1 MSTNLSNR
9 MLNDGLLNRGKRP
22 EGRFLSLCLSAILS
36 LALHGPAGA
45 GEEPTSAPQAS
56 PASPAAKPST
66 KPANKKVAT
75 GPGTPTR
82 STKRAAKAAAGQTPP
97 TPTEPLPIET
107 APPAPATTK
116 TAQPTKA
123 KTAAK
128 TAPAAAKGVLLA
140 QNTPPAPKDPALE
153 PAPEKDAEKGA
164 EKGAAKKNGKA
175 EKTEKGAKAAAP
187 AAPAPGSTTG
197 TQPRP
202 TPTPAGPA
210 PRPPGA
216 QPAGAQPAGAQPAGQ
231 APANQPGAAAG
242 GAAAA
247 GREDTTPAIILPEP
261 GQERR
266 KVLISEGKIPL
277 LQFLKFLAD
286 YTGLPLLHDSTDQN
300 IATKE
305 IHIVSDIQADEE
317 VAKALLEVNRFRV
330 FREVLPSGKEIIKV
344 ESMQPQAAIQ
354 EDEKEKRIVDNRPG
368 ASAEEDITVLK
379 NKIAADEFATMVFEL
394 KHTAPRD
401 ASEALNSLVGTGVRA
416 AAPGAAGARG
426 TKSFSMVEI
435 KNTMMLVITAKFG
448 LLNYIKRLL
457 ELIDVPL
464 QEPDRIIHIIDIQ
477 EADAEELRSTIEE
490 FLQGQGGGRGGRSG
504 IGSRS
509 RLRTPSGTPVATPTP
524 GGVPGTTAGGTQ
536 QEYRTNLI
544 PDYRTNKI
552 IVETYSEQDLQD
564 ILMLVNELDV
574 PYDMRRLR
582 THIYY
587 VRYLKATEVAN
598 DLQALLSGGVGGGL
612 TGLRRGAG
620 GATGA
625 TRARGTTARRTTAGR
640 LGTTPT
646 QPGVAGTPGAGG
658 SQNAP
663 IPSLIVPHEPTNSLL
678 IQAEPE
684 EFDEILNVL
693 SKIDTKRRQ
702 VFLEAALVQV
712 QAQSSLNYT
721 IELLAGNP
729 DDEATRALFASSFN
743 LTGIDFENFSRVVPD
758 LTNPASVPAG
768 GLAAIMHR
776 GKLPAIVSF
785 FKQNQDS
792 QILATPFVLADD
804 NKENSIEVLETRY
817 VVNTATVN
825 TSTTSSQQGEPA
837 GITLGLTPTISGSEK
852 AVYLELDL
860 TVSDFNDSAAA
871 VSSATPT
878 LPPKNENHM
887 TSAVTIP
894 DGKVFVVG
902 GLTRQG
908 KSKTVRKV
916 PLLGDLPLIGKL
928 FRSESTA
935 SSQNNLYI
943 FLQAHIL
950 TDEEFL
956 DGLDLTRQGEKKL
969 EAFDPSIRP
978 AQFQAPAVQK
988 PPAVSDDGSDRYFDT
1003 KSRPATT
1010 RRRAPRPRSSGT
1022 TFSTREPAAA
1032 TGQDVGGG
1040 TEASPRPRVPSRSPA
1055 PEAPAKQPPAELP
1068 SAETSTAEQPT
1079 QTRAAPAPA
1088 ETHGWLLPPPKDDGG
1103 TGSGQE

>member
-1 MSTNLSNR
+1 MLTKLSSRRNGPSAR
-9 MLNDGLLNRGKRP
+9 LLP
-22 EGRFLSLCLSAILS
+22 LCIAAILS
-36 LALHGPAGA
+36 VALSGPGGA
-45 GEEPTSAPQAS
+45 AEPTSAPKPSGADS
-56 PASPAAKPST
+56 AAKPAT
-66 KPANKKVAT
+66 KPAKKVAT
-75 GPGTPTR
+75 GPGAPAR
-82 STKRAAKAAAGQTPP
+82 STKRPPRPVAAQPVAGQPV
-97 TPTEPLPIET
+97 
-107 APPAPATTK
+107 A
-116 TAQPTKA
+116 AQPVVAQAAKA

-128 TAPAAAKGVLLA
+128 PVPSAAEGVLLA
-140 QNTPPAPKDPALE
+140 QNTPPATKDPALE
-153 PAPEKDAEKGA
+153 PAPEKESAKESEKSPEKGS
-164 EKGAAKKNGKA
+164 ENSTPKQTGKA
-175 EKTEKGAKAAAP
+175 EKNAKT

-197 TQPRP
+197 TPPRP
-202 TPTPAGPA
+202 APSATGPA
-210 PRPPGA
+210 PRPAGGAA
-216 QPAGAQPAGAQPAGQ
+216 QPAAPAPGAAQPGAAQPGNAQPGAQ
-231 APANQPGAAAG
+231 APANQAGPGAAGAAAG
-242 GAAAA
+242 VRPEGPTAM
-247 GREDTTPAIILPEP
+247 ILPEP
-261 GQERR
+261 GQEKR
-266 KVLISEGKIPL
+266 KIIIGEGKVPL
-277 LQFLKFLAD
+277 LAFLKFLSD
-286 YTGLPLLHDSTDQN
+286 FTGLPLLHDSTDQT

-305 IHIVSDIQADEE
+305 ILIVNDIQADED

-330 FREVLPSGKEIIKV
+330 FREVLPSGKEVLKV
-344 ESMQPQAAIQ
+344 ESMTPQGTTM

-368 ASAEEDITVLK
+368 ASEGERMEVQSK
-379 NKIAADEFATMVFEL
+379 KIAADEFATMVFEL

-401 ASEALNSLVGTGVRA
+401 ASEALTSLVSGGGARA

-464 QEPDRIIHIIDIQ
+464 QEPDRIIRIVDVEESTADELVSIIN
-477 EADAEELRSTIEE
+477 E
-490 FLQGQGGGRGGRSG
+490 FLQGQGGARGGRSAL
-504 IGSRS
+504 GSRS
-509 RLRTPSGTPVATPTP
+509 RLRTPSGAPAATPTP
-524 GGVPGTTAGGTQ
+524 GVPGAAGGAGQ

-544 PDYRTNKI
+544 PDVRTNKI
-552 IVETYSEQDLQD
+552 IIETYSEQDLQD
-564 ILMLVNELDV
+564 ILMLVSELDV
-574 PYDMRRLR
+574 PYDLRRLR

-625 TRARGTTARRTTAGR
+625 RTRGTTARRTTAGR
-640 LGTTPT
+640 LGATPT
-646 QPGVAGTPGAGG
+646 QPGVAGTPGGGG

-684 EFDEILNVL
+684 EYDEILNVL

-729 DDEATRALFASSFN
+729 DDEATRALMASSFN
-743 LTGIDFENFSRVVPD
+743 LTGIDFDNFSRVLPD
-758 LTNPASVPAG
+758 ISNPASVPAG

-776 GKLPAIVSF
+776 GKLPAIIHF

-792 QILATPFVLADD
+792 QILATPFILADD
-804 NKENSIEVLETRY
+804 NKENSIEILETRY

-837 GITLGLTPTISGSEK
+837 GITLAITPTISGSER

-860 TVSDFNDSAAA
+860 TVSDFNDAAA
-871 VSSATPT
+871 AISSASPT

-894 DGKVFVVG
+894 DGQVFVVG

-916 PLLGDLPLIGKL
+916 PLLGDIPLIGKL
-928 FRSESTA
+928 FRAEATVN
-935 SSQNNLYI
+935 SQNNLYV

-950 TDEEFL
+950 THEEFL
-956 DGLDLTRQGEKKL
+956 DGLDLTRQAEKKL
-969 EAFDPSIRP
+969 ESFDPSLKG
-978 AQFQAPAVQK
+978 AQFNAPAVERHTTT
-988 PPAVSDDGSDRYFDT
+988 SDDGSERFLDT
-1003 KSRPATT
+1003 KPMAARKD
-1010 RRRAPRPRSSGT
+1010 RRRTSSSRSSGNT
-1022 TFSTREPAAA
+1022 ASTREPRASA
-1032 TGQDVGGG
+1032 GQDGDDGPVDG
-1040 TEASPRPRVPSRSPA
+1040 PA
-1055 PEAPAKQPPAELP
+1055 AK
-1068 SAETSTAEQPT
+1068 
-1079 QTRAAPAPA
+1079 PAPA
-1088 ETHGWLLPPPKDDGG
+1088 DVHGWLLPPPEEN
-1103 TGSGQE
+1103 GQTNSDQE